1 MNSLSVSNMSQS
13 DHSLMNLAA
22 SGNKGLFI
30 HFLNEQLEDGFY
42 TLVIDYLKDND
53 FDLTQMNVP
62 DDVKASSERL
72 FALQEFV
79 NTYIKQGDKFE
90 IEDWIEPL
98 YRHVYGDHDPADID
112 SEISIGGIYRYSVW
126 LIYLYQSER
135 FEDAM
140 RLIGEKVAPQL
151 INGYYQAVEEE
162 DRPKNFDKAV
172 MGYLDLISVVMDMDV
187 TNRNNSEVYL
197 NNLEVFY
204 DYLIE
209 DDEVAN
215 DYKIQFSMG
224 MFNEYIKNLNY
235 DKAFEFYGLNAEYIP
250 VDNLKVY
257 DSFKDLI
264 RNCDNTRNTNV
275 LNRAVVTAISKQ
287 EIYNRRIDG
296 LIAEVSM
303 FIKKVCR
310 YIEDDPTMKRNLQIL
325 GTGSSLSDKSNI
337 FEGLYEY
344 NLVFYEC
351 GIKAIVNQDVSN
363 RSWEEKY
370 EILDML
376 YTTLNVLF
384 NGDNVYEL
392 SNKIEHQFVECNWI
406 GNYIN
411 GNPAML
417 KGLFSVREKI
427 KAFKIRKDTI
437 IEKNKTNLEI
447 KGMLEDRQKHLV
459 FMAADDM
466 IQNGVE
472 HAKVQVMS
480 SSYDPKKIE
489 KQLAKTY
496 DSIVLSNKYQS
507 NVKSGGFFGGGGNND
522 ELRKLLSDSKVADC
536 VYKSEWLW
544 YQYMEKGQ
552 DAATKEERTYSVAYL
567 IKAVENI
574 LTKSAPRASAP
585 SGGASNKRVI
595 VTKTGKVIELSDE
608 TGTGAAGGSASSVPE
623 NNVIS
628 YINNIG
634 DYLVVNSPEHTEY
647 VQSYINDL
655 INTLMDVNFDKDSFL
670 SIFEADDLRSKA
682 WKVIK
687 KLEFDMA

>member
-1 MNSLSVSNMSQS
+1 MNSLSVSSMSQA

-42 TLVIDYLKDND
+42 TLVIDYLKDNE
-53 FDLTQMNVP
+53 FDITQMNVP
-62 DDVKASSERL
+62 EDVKASSERL

-79 NTYIKQGDKFE
+79 NIHIKQADKYE

-98 YRHVYGDHDPADID
+98 YHHVYGAHDPADID
-112 SEISIGGIYRYSVW
+112 SDISVGGIYRYSVW
-126 LIYLYQSER
+126 LIYLYQSDR

-140 RLIGEKVAPQL
+140 RLIGEKVAPQM
-151 INGYYQAVEEE
+151 INCYYQAME
-162 DRPKNFDKAV
+162 DDERPKNFDKAV
-172 MGYLDLISVVMDMDV
+172 MGYLDLISVVMDMDLNSH
-187 TNRNNSEVYL
+187 TNSELYL
-197 NNLEVFY
+197 SNLEVFY
-204 DYLIE
+204 DYLVE
-209 DDEVAN
+209 DDDVAN

-250 VDNLKVY
+250 VDNMKVY

-296 LIAEVSM
+296 LITEVSA
-303 FIKKVCR
+303 FIKKVCK
-310 YIEDDPTMKRNLQIL
+310 YIEEDPTMKRNLQIL

-344 NLVFYEC
+344 NLVFFEC
-351 GIKAIVNQDVSN
+351 GIKALVNQDMTD

-370 EILDML
+370 EVLDVL

-392 SNKIEHQFVECNWI
+392 SNKIEHQFIELNWI

-417 KGLFSVREKI
+417 KGLFSVRERI

-459 FMAADDM
+459 FMAANDM
-466 IQNGVE
+466 VENGVE

-480 SSYDPKKIE
+480 NGYDPRKVEKNITKIYE
-489 KQLAKTY
+489 GITLNNNYHSAPTG
-496 DSIVLSNKYQS
+496 
-507 NVKSGGFFGGGGNND
+507 GGFKFGGGGND
-522 ELRKLLSDSKVADC
+522 ETKKLMSDTRVADC
-536 VYKSEWLW
+536 VSKSEWLW
-544 YQYMEKGQ
+544 TQHQEKGQ
-552 DAATKEERTYSVAYL
+552 DQATKEERTYSVAYL
-567 IKAVENI
+567 IKTIEHI
-574 LTKSAPRASAP
+574 LLKSAPQSAAP
-585 SGGASNKRVI
+585 VSSNKRVI

-608 TGTGAAGGSASSVPE
+608 TTGVGSPQSAPE

-634 DYLVVNSPEHTEY
+634 QYVVNSDPEHVTY
-647 VQSYINDL
+647 VQSYLNDL
-655 INTLMDVNFDKDSFL
+655 IDSLMEVGFDKDSFL
-670 SIFEADDLRSKA
+670 SEFEADDLRSKA
-682 WKVIK
+682 WRVIK
-687 KLEFDMA
+687 KLMFDLK

>member
-1 MNSLSVSNMSQS
+1 MNSLSVSMSQS

-42 TLVIDYLKDND
+42 TLVIDYLKDNE
-53 FDLTQMNVP
+53 FDITQMNVP
-62 DDVKASSERL
+62 DDIKAQSERL
-72 FALQEFV
+72 FKLQEFV
-79 NTYIKQGDKFE
+79 NIHIKQADKYE

-98 YRHVYGDHDPADID
+98 YHHVYGEHDPADID
-112 SEISIGGIYRYSVW
+112 GDISVGGIYRYSVW
-126 LIYLYQSER
+126 LVYLYQVDR

-140 RLIGEKVAPQL
+140 RLIGEKVAPQM
-151 INGYYQAVEEE
+151 INCYYQALEDD

-172 MGYLDLISVVMDMDV
+172 MGYLDLISVVMDMDL
-187 TNRNNSEVYL
+187 TSHTNSELYL

-204 DYLIE
+204 DYLVE
-209 DDEVAN
+209 DDDVAN

-250 VDNLKVY
+250 VDNMKVY

-296 LIAEVSM
+296 LISDVSA
-303 FIKKVCR
+303 FIKKVCK
-310 YIEDDPTMKRNLQIL
+310 YIEEDPVMKKNLQVL

-344 NLVFYEC
+344 NMVFFEC
-351 GIKAIVNQDVSN
+351 GIKALVSQDMSN

-384 NGDNVYEL
+384 NGDSVYEL
-392 SNKIEHQFVECNWI
+392 SNKIEHQFIELNWI
-406 GNYIN
+406 GNFIN
-411 GNPAML
+411 GNPTLL

-427 KAFKIRKDTI
+427 KAFKIRKDSI

-466 IQNGVE
+466 VKNGVE
-472 HAKVQVMS
+472 NAKVQVMS
-480 SSYDPKKIE
+480 NGFDPKKIE
-489 KQLAKTY
+489 KQLSRTY
-496 DSIVLSNKYQS
+496 ESITLPSKYQTAGG
-507 NVKSGGFFGGGGNND
+507 GGFKFGGGGND
-522 ELRKLLSDSKVADC
+522 DFKKLMMNAKVADC
-536 VYKSEWLW
+536 VNKSEWLW
-544 YQYMEKGQ
+544 NQHVDKGS
-552 DAATKEERTYSVAYL
+552 DAATKEERTYAVAYL
-567 IKAVENI
+567 IKAVEEL
-574 LTKSAPRASAP
+574 LTKSAPKP
-585 SGGASNKRVI
+585 SSGSSSSGNKRVI

-608 TGTGAAGGSASSVPE
+608 TTGIGSGSSKASAPE
-623 NNVIS
+623 SNVIS

-634 DYLVVNSPEHTEY
+634 DYLLNNKADHVEY
-647 VQSYINDL
+647 VKSYINDL
-655 INTLMDVNFDKDSFL
+655 IDRMMEVGFDKDSFL
-670 SIFEADDLRSKA
+670 TAFEADDLRTKT
-682 WKVIK
+682 WIVIK
-687 KLEFDMA
+687 KLMFDLA

>member
-1 MNSLSVSNMSQS
+1 
-13 DHSLMNLAA
+13 MNLAA

-42 TLVIDYLKDND
+42 TLVIDYLKDNE
-53 FDLTQMNVP
+53 FDITQMNVP
-62 DDVKASSERL
+62 EDIKASSERL
-72 FALQEFV
+72 FQLQEFV
-79 NTYIKQGDKFE
+79 NIHIKQADKYE

-98 YRHVYGDHDPADID
+98 YHHVYGDHDPADID
-112 SEISIGGIYRYSVW
+112 TDVNVGGIYRYSVW
-126 LIYLYQSER
+126 LIYLYQSDR

-140 RLIGEKVAPQL
+140 RLIGEKVAPQM
-151 INGYYQAVEEE
+151 IECYYQVVEEDE
-162 DRPKNFDKAV
+162 RPKNFDKAV
-172 MGYLDLISVVMDMDV
+172 MGYLDLISVVMDMDL
-187 TNRNNSEVYL
+187 TSHTNSELYL

-209 DDEVAN
+209 DDDVAN

-235 DKAFEFYGLNAEYIP
+235 NKAFEFYGLNAEYIP
-250 VDNLKVY
+250 VDNMKVY

-287 EIYNRRIDG
+287 EIYNRRIDS
-296 LIAEVSM
+296 LISDVSQ
-303 FIKKVCR
+303 FIKKVCK
-310 YIEDDPTMKRNLQIL
+310 YIEEDPTMKRNLQIL

-344 NLVFYEC
+344 NLVFFDC
-351 GIKAIVNQDVSN
+351 GIKALLNQDMSD

-370 EILDML
+370 EILDIL

-392 SNKIEHQFVECNWI
+392 SNKIEHQFIELNWI

-411 GNPAML
+411 GNPALL

-427 KAFKIRKDTI
+427 KAFKIRKDSL
-437 IEKNKTNLEI
+437 IEKNKTNMEI
-447 KGMLEDRQKHLV
+447 KSMLQDRQKHLV

-466 IQNGVE
+466 IKNGVE

-480 SSYDPKKIE
+480 NGYDPKKVE
-489 KQLAKTY
+489 KSVDKVY
-496 DSIVLSNKYQS
+496 SSIVLSNRYHTS
-507 NVKSGGFFGGGGNND
+507 SGGGGFKFGGGGSD
-522 ELRKLLSDSKVADC
+522 ETKKLMSNAKVADC
-536 VYKSEWLW
+536 ISKSEWLW
-544 YQYMEKGQ
+544 NQYAEKGA
-552 DAATKEERTYSVAYL
+552 DAQSKEERTYAIAYL
-567 IKAVENI
+567 IKAIEEI
-574 LTKSAPRASAP
+574 LTKSAPKS
-585 SGGASNKRVI
+585 SSSSSSSNKRVI

-608 TGTGAAGGSASSVPE
+608 TTGGASAPAAPE
-623 NNVIS
+623 SNVIS

-634 DYLVVNSPEHTEY
+634 SYLVVNTPENVEY
-647 VQSYINDL
+647 VQSYLNGL
-655 INTLMDVNFDKDSFL
+655 IDYLMEVGFDKDHFL
-670 SIFEADDLRSKA
+670 SVFEADELRSKT
-682 WKVIK
+682 WEVIK
-687 KLEFDMA
+687 KLMYDMQ

>member
-1 MNSLSVSNMSQS
+1 MNSLSVNMSQT

-42 TLVIDYLKDND
+42 TLVIDYLKDNE
-53 FDLTQMNVP
+53 FDITQMNVP
-62 DDVKASSERL
+62 DDIKAQSEKL
-72 FALQEFV
+72 YKLQEFV
-79 NTYIKQGDKFE
+79 NIHIKQADKYE

-98 YRHVYGDHDPADID
+98 YHHIYGDHDPADID
-112 SEISIGGIYRYSVW
+112 GEISVGGIYRYSVW
-126 LIYLYQSER
+126 LIYLYQSDR

-140 RLIGEKVAPQL
+140 RLIGEKVAPQM
-151 INGYYQAVEEE
+151 INCYYQALEED

-172 MGYLDLISVVMDMDV
+172 MGYLDLISVVMDMDL
-187 TNRNNSEVYL
+187 TSHTNSELYL

-204 DYLIE
+204 DYLVE
-209 DDEVAN
+209 DDDVAN

-250 VDNLKVY
+250 VDNMKVY

-296 LIAEVSM
+296 LIADVSA
-303 FIKKVCR
+303 FIKKVCK
-310 YIEDDPTMKRNLQIL
+310 YIEEDPVMKKNLQVL
-325 GTGSSLSDKSNI
+325 GTGSSLADKSNI

-344 NLVFYEC
+344 NLVFFEC
-351 GIKAIVNQDVSN
+351 GIKALVNQDMSN

-392 SNKIEHQFVECNWI
+392 SNKIEHQFIELNWI

-411 GNPAML
+411 GNPALL
-417 KGLFSVREKI
+417 KGLFSIREKI
-427 KAFKIRKDTI
+427 KAFKIRKDSI

-447 KGMLEDRQKHLV
+447 KSMLEDRQKHLV
-459 FMAADDM
+459 FMAAEDM
-466 IQNGVE
+466 VKNGVE
-472 HAKVQVMS
+472 QAKVQVMS
-480 SSYDPKKIE
+480 NGYDPRKVE
-489 KQLAKTY
+489 KQLQRAY
-496 DSIVLSNKYQS
+496 EGIVLSNKYTPVQ
-507 NVKSGGFFGGGGNND
+507 SGGFKFGGGGND
-522 ELRKLLSDSKVADC
+522 EFKKLMSNAKVADC
-536 VYKSEWLW
+536 VSKSEWLW
-544 YQYMEKGQ
+544 NQYVEKGQ

-567 IKAVENI
+567 IKAVEEL
-574 LTKSAPRASAP
+574 LTKSAPKP
-585 SGGASNKRVI
+585 SSSSGASNKRVI

-608 TGTGAAGGSASSVPE
+608 TTGGANTSSVPE
-623 NNVIS
+623 SNVIS

-634 DYLVVNSPEHTEY
+634 DYLAKNTEENVQY
-647 VQSYINDL
+647 VQSYLNDL
-655 INTLMDVNFDKDSFL
+655 IARLMEVGFDKDSYLNFY
-670 SIFEADDLRSKA
+670 EADDLRTTL
-682 WKVIK
+682 WIVIK
-687 KLEFDMA
+687 KLMYDLA